1 MESKAKRSNQL
12 ATIHFILQ
20 GKGGVGKS
28 MVASFLYQSLRHF
41 GKDVIAYDTD
51 PVNATLAAFKEF
63 NVTTLAIMKDGNIDA
78 RKFDALLEALV
89 TAPEGSHVI
98 VDNGASSFIALG
110 AYLQENDVLSLLD
123 DAGHTVFFHSIITGG
138 QALGDTIQGLV
149 QLVRGFPD
157 SPLVI
162 WLNSF
167 FGEIAIDGM
176 SFEDFKIYKDH
187 SQQFHALIRLP
198 EGNRTLIGK
207 DLEDLLAKRQ
217 SFEAGINGSSTSIAV
232 KARLKRYWNQLLSC
246 VEQADIL

>member
-1 MESKAKRSNQL
+1 M

-28 MVASFLYQSLRHF
+28 MVASFLYQSLRNF
-41 GKDVIAYDTD
+41 GKNVIAYDTD

-63 NVTTLAIMKDGNIDA
+63 NVTTLAIMRDGNIDA

-89 TAPEGSHVI
+89 SAPEGSHVI
-98 VDNGASSFIALG
+98 VDNGASSFI
-110 AYLQENDVLSLLD
+110 
-123 DAGHTVFFHSIITGG
+123 
-138 QALGDTIQGLV
+138 ALGDTIQGLV

-162 WLNSF
+162 WLNPF

-176 SFEDFKIYKDH
+176 TFEDFKIYKDH

-198 EGNRTLIGK
+198 EGNRALIGK

-232 KARLKRYWNQLLSC
+232 KARLKRYWNQFLSC

>member
-1 MESKAKRSNQL
+1 M

-28 MVASFLYQSLRHF
+28 MVASFLYQSVRHL
-41 GKDVIAYDTD
+41 GKEVVAYDTD
-51 PVNATLAAFKEF
+51 PVNATLASFKEF
-63 NVTTLAIMKDGNIDA
+63 NVKTLAIMNDDNIDA
-78 RKFDALLEALV
+78 RKFDVLLEALV

-110 AYLQENDVLSLLD
+110 AYLQENDVLSLLA
-123 DAGHTVFFHSIITGG
+123 DAGHTVFFHSIVTGG

-157 SPLVI
+157 SSLVV
-162 WLNSF
+162 WLNPF

-198 EGNRTLIGK
+198 EGNKALIGK
-207 DLEDLLAKRQ
+207 DLEELFAKRQ
-217 SFEAGINGSSTSIAV
+217 SFEAGINGSATSIAV
-232 KARLKRYWNQLLSC
+232 KARLRRYWNQILSC
-246 VEQADIL
+246 VEQADLCF

>member
-1 MESKAKRSNQL
+1 M

-63 NVTTLAIMKDGNIDA
+63 NVTTLAIMRDGNIDA

-110 AYLQENDVLSLLD
+110 AYLQENDVLSLLA

-138 QALGDTIQGLV
+138 QALGDTIQGLARMA
-149 QLVRGFPD
+149 LGFPT
-157 SPLVI
+157 SPIVV
-162 WLNSF
+162 WLNPF
-167 FGEIAIDGM
+167 FGEIAIDGKG
-176 SFEDFKIYKDH
+176 FEDFKIYKDY
-187 SQQFHALIRLP
+187 SSQFHALIELP
-198 EGNRTLIGK
+198 LGNKALIGK
-207 DLEDLLAKRQ
+207 DLEELFAKRQ

-232 KARLKRYWNQLLSC
+232 KARLRRYWNQILSC